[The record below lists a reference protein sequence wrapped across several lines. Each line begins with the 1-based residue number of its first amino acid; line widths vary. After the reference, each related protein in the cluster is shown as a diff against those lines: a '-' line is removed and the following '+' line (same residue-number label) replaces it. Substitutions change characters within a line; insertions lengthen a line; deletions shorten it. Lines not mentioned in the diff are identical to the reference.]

1 MATNNCPLVT
11 VILALLIA
19 SIVPF
24 ATGVAVN
31 QLPGAATSRPTV
43 SRADTEFAIFGDET
57 IWDGSK
63 H

>member
-24 ATGVAVN
+24 ATGVVVN
-31 QLPGAATSRPTV
+31 QLPGAAAARPTV
-43 SRADTEFAIFGDET
+43 TRADSEVTIFGDET